1 MDSTGVSDYYIE
13 LRGFHVTLRNTLKNA
28 IKSLRWATRYYK
40 TGVHLPLYSYST
52 PATPGWPVCS
62 LKIPDMFLFLSLFTC
77 YSIYLLPGIAWLGFS
92 PPKGIYSN
100 VTSEWPSW
108 TILFNISPCTLTHT
122 HPIPLLCSVHLSIA
136 HISSTT
142 ITKYIPY
149 LFLLYL
155 YKLHGIWNFCL
166 LCSLL

>member
-1 MDSTGVSDYYIE
+1 MLNKYLLNNEFREEKRKEGVDSTGVSDYYVE

-62 LKIPDMFLFLSLFTC
+62 LKIRDMFLFLSLFTC
-77 YSIYLLPGIAWLGFS
+77 YSIFLLPGIAWLGFS
-92 PPKGIYSN
+92 PPQGIYSN

-108 TILFNISPCTLTHT
+108 TILFNISPCTLTRTHT
-122 HPIPLLCSVHLSIA
+122 HTLFPYSALLTS
-136 HISSTT
+136 
-142 ITKYIPY
+142 P
-149 LFLLYL
+149 
-155 YKLHGIWNFCL
+155 
-166 LCSLL
+166 